1 MFIGTFG
8 TIIFLTTTDLVRTFK
23 NMTRDTNVRLA
34 SHDIIGKKP
43 VIEWI
48 GPGTDTIKFSMQF
61 NSILGVDPKDEEKEL
76 REMAQ
81 TGKVA
86 HIIVNGKP
94 ISDYKFIIE
103 SISSSE
109 RCFDSFGKLIKST
122 VDITVKEYPENVTA
136 KAKQKGDT
144 NGSTNKK

>member
-8 TIIFLTTTDLVRTFK
+8 NVVFETSNDLVRTFK
-23 NMTRDTNVRLA
+23 DVTRDTNVRLA

-61 NSILGVDPKDEEKEL
+61 NSILGVEPKDEEKKL
-76 REMAQ
+76 RDMAQ

-86 HIIVNGKP
+86 HIIVGGEP

-103 SISSSE
+103 SISSSG
-109 RCFDSFGKLIKST
+109 RIYDRDGNLIKSM
-122 VDITVKEYPENVTA
+122 VDITVKEYPENVTVT
-136 KAKQKGDT
+136 QKGGT
-144 NGSTNKK
+144 NGNTNNQK

>member
-8 TIIFLTTTDLVRTFK
+8 NVIFETSNDLVRTFK
-23 NMTRDTNVRLA
+23 DMTRDTNVRLA

-61 NSILGVDPKDEEKEL
+61 NSILGVEPKDEEKKL
-76 REMAQ
+76 RDMAQ

-86 HIIVNGKP
+86 HIIVGGEP

-103 SISSSE
+103 SISSSG
-109 RCFDSFGKLIKST
+109 RIYDRDGNLIKSM
-122 VDITVKEYPENVTA
+122 VDITVKEYPENVTVT
-136 KAKQKGDT
+136 QKGGT
-144 NGSTNKK
+144 NGNTNN

>member
-8 TIIFLTTTDLVRTFK
+8 NVVFETSNDLVRTFK
-23 NMTRDTNVRLA
+23 DMTRDTNVRLA

-61 NSILGVDPKDEEKEL
+61 NSILGVEPKDEEKKL
-76 REMAQ
+76 RDMAQ

-86 HIIVNGKP
+86 HIIVGGEP

-103 SISSSE
+103 SISSSG
-109 RCFDSFGKLIKST
+109 RIYDRDGILIKSM
-122 VDITVKEYPENVTA
+122 VDITVKEYPENVTVT
-136 KAKQKGDT
+136 QKGGT
-144 NGSTNKK
+144 NGNTNNQK

>member
-8 TIIFLTTTDLVRTFK
+8 NIIFETSNDLVRTFK
-23 NMTRDTNVRLA
+23 DMTRDTNVRLA

-61 NSILGVDPKDEEKEL
+61 NSLLGVEPKDEEKKL
-76 REMAQ
+76 RDMAQ

-86 HIIVNGKP
+86 HIIVGGEP
-94 ISDYKFIIE
+94 VSDYKFIIE
-103 SISSSE
+103 SISSSG
-109 RCFDSFGKLIKST
+109 RIYDRDGNLIKSM
-122 VDITVKEYPENVTA
+122 VDITVKEYPENVTVT
-136 KAKQKGDT
+136 QKGET
-144 NGSTNKK
+144 NGNTNNQK

>member
-8 TIIFLTTTDLVRTFK
+8 AVVFETSTDLVRTFK
-23 NMTRDTNVRLA
+23 DMTRDTNVRLA

-61 NSILGVDPKDEEKEL
+61 NSILGVEPKDEEKKL
-76 REMAQ
+76 RDMAQ

-86 HIIVNGKP
+86 HIIVGGEP

-103 SISSSE
+103 SISSSG
-109 RCFDSFGKLIKST
+109 RIYDRDGNLIKSM
-122 VDITVKEYPENVTA
+122 VDITVKEYPENVTVT
-136 KAKQKGDT
+136 QKGGT
-144 NGSTNKK
+144 NGNTNNQK

>member
-8 TIIFLTTTDLVRTFK
+8 AVVFETSNDLVRTFK
-23 NMTRDTNVRLA
+23 DMTRDTNVRLA

-61 NSILGVDPKDEEKEL
+61 NSILGVEPKDEEKKL
-76 REMAQ
+76 RDMAQ

-86 HIIVNGKP
+86 HIIVGGEP

-103 SISSSE
+103 SISSSG
-109 RCFDSFGKLIKST
+109 RIYDRDGNLIKSM
-122 VDITVKEYPENVTA
+122 VDITVKEYPENVTVT
-136 KAKQKGDT
+136 QKGGT
-144 NGSTNKK
+144 NGNTNNQK

>member
-8 TIIFLTTTDLVRTFK
+8 NVVFETSNDLVRTFK
-23 NMTRDTNVRLA
+23 DMTRDTNVRLA

-61 NSILGVDPKDEEKEL
+61 NSILGVEPEDEEKKL
-76 REMAQ
+76 RDMAQ

-86 HIIVNGKP
+86 HIIVGGEP

-103 SISSSE
+103 SISSSG
-109 RCFDSFGKLIKST
+109 RIYDRDGNLIKSM
-122 VDITVKEYPENVTA
+122 VDITVKEYPENVTVT
-136 KAKQKGDT
+136 QKGGT
-144 NGSTNKK
+144 NGNTNNQK

>member
-8 TIIFLTTTDLVRTFK
+8 NVAFETSNDLVRTFK
-23 NMTRDTNVRLA
+23 DMTRDTNVRLA

-61 NSILGVDPKDEEKEL
+61 NSILGVEPKDEEKKL
-76 REMAQ
+76 RDMAQ

-86 HIIVNGKP
+86 HIIVGGEP

-103 SISSSE
+103 SISSSG
-109 RCFDSFGKLIKST
+109 RIYDRDGNLIKSM
-122 VDITVKEYPENVTA
+122 VDITVKEYPENVTVT
-136 KAKQKGDT
+136 QKGGT
-144 NGSTNKK
+144 NGNTNNQK

>member
-8 TIIFLTTTDLVRTFK
+8 NVVFETSNDLVRTFK
-23 NMTRDTNVRLA
+23 DMTRDTNVRLA

-61 NSILGVDPKDEEKEL
+61 NSILGVEPKDEEKKL
-76 REMAQ
+76 RDMAQ
-81 TGKVA
+81 KGKVA
-86 HIIVNGKP
+86 HIIVGGEP

-103 SISSSE
+103 SISSSG
-109 RCFDSFGKLIKST
+109 RIYDRDGNLIKSM
-122 VDITVKEYPENVTA
+122 VDITVKEYPENVTVT
-136 KAKQKGDT
+136 QKGGT
-144 NGSTNKK
+144 NGNTNNQK

>member
-8 TIIFLTTTDLVRTFK
+8 NVVFETSNDLVRTFK
-23 NMTRDTNVRLA
+23 DMTRDTNVRLA

-61 NSILGVDPKDEEKEL
+61 NSILGVEPKDEEKKL
-76 REMAQ
+76 RDMAQ

-86 HIIVNGKP
+86 HIIVGGEP

-103 SISSSE
+103 SISSSG
-109 RCFDSFGKLIKST
+109 RIYDRDGNLIKSM
-122 VDITVKEYPENVTA
+122 VDITVKEYPENVTVT
-136 KAKQKGDT
+136 QKGGPNGNT
-144 NGSTNKK
+144 NNQK

>member
-8 TIIFLTTTDLVRTFK
+8 NVIFETSNDLVRIFK
-23 NMTRDTNVRLA
+23 DMTRDTNVRLA

-61 NSILGVDPKDEEKEL
+61 NSILGVEPKDEEKKL
-76 REMAQ
+76 RDMAQ

-86 HIIVNGKP
+86 HIIVGGEP

-103 SISSSE
+103 SISSSG
-109 RCFDSFGKLIKST
+109 RIYDRDGNLIKSM
-122 VDITVKEYPENVTA
+122 VDITVKEYPENVTVT
-136 KAKQKGDT
+136 QKGGT
-144 NGSTNKK
+144 NGNTNNQK

>member
-8 TIIFLTTTDLVRTFK
+8 NVVFETSNDLVRTFK
-23 NMTRDTNVRLA
+23 DMTRDTNVRLA

-61 NSILGVDPKDEEKEL
+61 NSILGVEPKDEEKKL
-76 REMAQ
+76 RDMAQ

-86 HIIVNGKP
+86 HIIVGGEP

-103 SISSSE
+103 SINSSG
-109 RCFDSFGKLIKST
+109 RIYDRDGNLIKSM
-122 VDITVKEYPENVTA
+122 VDITVKEYPENVTVT
-136 KAKQKGDT
+136 QKGGT
-144 NGSTNKK
+144 NGNTNNQK

>member
-8 TIIFLTTTDLVRTFK
+8 NVVFETSNDLVRTFK
-23 NMTRDTNVRLA
+23 DMTRDTNVRLA

-61 NSILGVDPKDEEKEL
+61 NSILGVEPKDEEKKL
-76 REMAQ
+76 RDMAQ

-86 HIIVNGKP
+86 HIIVGGEP

-103 SISSSE
+103 SISSSG
-109 RCFDSFGKLIKST
+109 RIYDRDGNLIKSM
-122 VDITVKEYPENVTA
+122 VDITVKEYPENVTVT
-136 KAKQKGDT
+136 QKGGT
-144 NGSTNKK
+144 NGNTNNQK

>member
-8 TIIFLTTTDLVRTFK
+8 NVVFETSNDLVRTFK
-23 NMTRDTNVRLA
+23 DMTRDTNVRLA

-61 NSILGVDPKDEEKEL
+61 NSILGVEPKDEEKKL
-76 REMAQ
+76 RDMAQ

-86 HIIVNGKP
+86 HIIVGGEP

-103 SISSSE
+103 SISSSG
-109 RCFDSFGKLIKST
+109 RVYDRDGNLIKSM
-122 VDITVKEYPENVTA
+122 VDITVKEYPENVTVT
-136 KAKQKGDT
+136 QKGGT
-144 NGSTNKK
+144 NGNTNNQK

>member
-8 TIIFLTTTDLVRTFK
+8 AVVFETSTNLVRTFK
-23 NMTRDTNVRLA
+23 DMTRDTNVRLA

-61 NSILGVDPKDEEKEL
+61 NSILGVEPSDEEKKL
-76 REMAQ
+76 RDMAQ

-86 HIIVNGKP
+86 HIIVGGEP

-103 SISSSE
+103 SISSSG
-109 RCFDSFGKLIKST
+109 RIYDRDGNLIKSM
-122 VDITVKEYPENVTA
+122 VDITVKEYPENVTVT
-136 KAKQKGDT
+136 QKGGT
-144 NGSTNKK
+144 NGNTNNQG

>member
-8 TIIFLTTTDLVRTFK
+8 NVIFETSNDLVRTFK
-23 NMTRDTNVRLA
+23 DMTRDTNVRLA

-61 NSILGVDPKDEEKEL
+61 NSILGVEPKDEEKKL
-76 REMAQ
+76 RDMAQ

-86 HIIVNGKP
+86 HIIVGGEP
-94 ISDYKFIIE
+94 VSDYKFIIE
-103 SISSSE
+103 SISSSG
-109 RCFDSFGKLIKST
+109 RIYDRDGNLIKSM
-122 VDITVKEYPENVTA
+122 VDITVKEYPENVTVT
-136 KAKQKGDT
+136 QKGET
-144 NGSTNKK
+144 NGNTNNQK

>member
-8 TIIFLTTTDLVRTFK
+8 NVVFETSNDLVRTFK
-23 NMTRDTNVRLA
+23 DMTRDTNVRLA

-61 NSILGVDPKDEEKEL
+61 NSILGVEPKDEEKKL
-76 REMAQ
+76 RDMAQ

-86 HIIVNGKP
+86 HIIVGGEP

-103 SISSSE
+103 SISSSG
-109 RCFDSFGKLIKST
+109 RIYDRDGNLIKSM
-122 VDITVKEYPENVTA
+122 VDISVKEYPENVTVT
-136 KAKQKGDT
+136 QKGGT
-144 NGSTNKK
+144 NGNTNNQK

>member
-8 TIIFLTTTDLVRTFK
+8 NVVFETSNDLVRTFK
-23 NMTRDTNVRLA
+23 DMTRDTNARLA

-61 NSILGVDPKDEEKEL
+61 NSILGVEPKDEEKKL
-76 REMAQ
+76 RDMAQ

-86 HIIVNGKP
+86 HIIVGGEP

-103 SISSSE
+103 SISSSG
-109 RCFDSFGKLIKST
+109 RIYDRDGNLIKSM
-122 VDITVKEYPENVTA
+122 VDITVKEYPENVTVT
-136 KAKQKGDT
+136 QKGGT
-144 NGSTNKK
+144 NGNTNNQK

>member
-8 TIIFLTTTDLVRTFK
+8 NVVFETSNDLVRTFK
-23 NMTRDTNVRLA
+23 DMTRDTNVRLA

-61 NSILGVDPKDEEKEL
+61 NSILGVEPKDEEKKL
-76 REMAQ
+76 RDMAQ

-86 HIIVNGKP
+86 HIIVGGEP
-94 ISDYKFIIE
+94 ISDYRFIIE
-103 SISSSE
+103 SISSSG
-109 RCFDSFGKLIKST
+109 RIYDRDGNLIKSM
-122 VDITVKEYPENVTA
+122 VDITVKEYPENVTVT
-136 KAKQKGDT
+136 QKGGT
-144 NGSTNKK
+144 NGNTNNQK

>member
-8 TIIFLTTTDLVRTFK
+8 NVLFETSNDLVRTFK
-23 NMTRDTNVRLA
+23 DMTRDTNVRLA

-61 NSILGVDPKDEEKEL
+61 NSILGVEPKDEEKKL
-76 REMAQ
+76 RDMAQ

-86 HIIVNGKP
+86 HIIVGGEP

-103 SISSSE
+103 SISSSG
-109 RCFDSFGKLIKST
+109 RIYDRDGNLIKSM
-122 VDITVKEYPENVTA
+122 VDITVKEYPENVTVT
-136 KAKQKGDT
+136 QKGGT
-144 NGSTNKK
+144 NGNTNNQK

>member
-8 TIIFLTTTDLVRTFK
+8 NVVFETSNDLVRTFK
-23 NMTRDTNVRLA
+23 DMTRDTNVRLA

-61 NSILGVDPKDEEKEL
+61 NSILGVEPKDEEKKL
-76 REMAQ
+76 RDMAQ

-86 HIIVNGKP
+86 HIIVGGEP
-94 ISDYKFIIE
+94 VSDYKFIIE
-103 SISSSE
+103 SISSSG
-109 RCFDSFGKLIKST
+109 RIYDRDGNLIKSM
-122 VDITVKEYPENVTA
+122 VDITVKEYPENVTVT
-136 KAKQKGDT
+136 QKGET
-144 NGSTNKK
+144 NGNTNNQK

>member
-8 TIIFLTTTDLVRTFK
+8 NVVFETSNDLVRTFK
-23 NMTRDTNVRLA
+23 DMTRDTNVRLA

-61 NSILGVDPKDEEKEL
+61 NSILGVEPKDKEKKL
-76 REMAQ
+76 RDMAQ

-86 HIIVNGKP
+86 HIIVGGEP

-103 SISSSE
+103 SISSSG
-109 RCFDSFGKLIKST
+109 RIYDRDGNLIKSM
-122 VDITVKEYPENVTA
+122 VDITVKEYPENVTVT
-136 KAKQKGDT
+136 QKGGT
-144 NGSTNKK
+144 NGNTNNQK

>member
-8 TIIFLTTTDLVRTFK
+8 NVVFETSTDLVRTFK
-23 NMTRDTNVRLA
+23 DMTRDTNVRLA

-61 NSILGVDPKDEEKEL
+61 NSILGVEPSDEEKKL
-76 REMAQ
+76 RDMAQ

-86 HIIVNGKP
+86 HIIVGGEP

-103 SISSSE
+103 SISSSG
-109 RCFDSFGKLIKST
+109 RIYDRDGNLIKSM
-122 VDITVKEYPENVTA
+122 VDITVKEYPENVTVT
-136 KAKQKGDT
+136 QQGGT
-144 NGSTNKK
+144 NGNTNNQG

>member
-8 TIIFLTTTDLVRTFK
+8 NVIFETSNDLVRTFK
-23 NMTRDTNVRLA
+23 DMTRDTNVRLA

-61 NSILGVDPKDEEKEL
+61 NSILGVEPKDEEKKL
-76 REMAQ
+76 RDMAQ

-86 HIIVNGKP
+86 HIIVGGEP

-103 SISSSE
+103 SISSSD
-109 RCFDSFGKLIKST
+109 RIYDRDGNLIKSM
-122 VDITVKEYPENVTA
+122 VDITVKEYPENVTVT
-136 KAKQKGDT
+136 QKGGT
-144 NGSTNKK
+144 NGNTNNQK

>member
-8 TIIFLTTTDLVRTFK
+8 AVVFETSTDLVRTFK
-23 NMTRDTNVRLA
+23 DMTRDTNVRLA

-61 NSILGVDPKDEEKEL
+61 NSILGVEPSDEEKKL
-76 REMAQ
+76 RDMAQ

-86 HIIVNGKP
+86 HIIVGGEP

-103 SISSSE
+103 SISSSG
-109 RCFDSFGKLIKST
+109 RIYDRDGNLIKSM
-122 VDITVKEYPENVTA
+122 VDITVKEYPENVTVT
-136 KAKQKGDT
+136 QQGGT
-144 NGSTNKK
+144 NGNTNNQG

>member
-8 TIIFLTTTDLVRTFK
+8 TVVFETSTNLVRTFK
-23 NMTRDTNVRLA
+23 DMTRDTNVRLA

-61 NSILGVDPKDEEKEL
+61 NSILGVEPKNEEKKL
-76 REMAQ
+76 HDMAQ

-86 HIIVNGKP
+86 HIIVGGEP
-94 ISDYKFIIE
+94 VSDYKFIIE
-103 SISSSE
+103 SISSSG
-109 RCFDSFGKLIKST
+109 RVYDRDGNLIKSI
-122 VDITVKEYPENVTA
+122 VDITVKEYPENVTVT
-136 KAKQKGDT
+136 QQGGT
-144 NGSTNKK
+144 NGNTNNQE

>member
-76 REMAQ
+76 RNMAQ
-81 TGKVA
+81 TGQVA
-86 HIIVNGKP
+86 HIIVGGKP

-103 SISSSE
+103 SISSGE
-109 RCFDSFGKLIKST
+109 RYFDSFGKLIKST
-122 VDITVKEYPENVTA
+122 VDITVKEYPENVTVA
-136 KAKQKGDT
+136 QQGGT
-144 NGSTNKK
+144 NGNTNNSKK

>member
-8 TIIFLTTTDLVRTFK
+8 NVIFETSNDLVRTFK
-23 NMTRDTNVRLA
+23 DMTRDTNVRLA

-61 NSILGVDPKDEEKEL
+61 NSLLGVEPKDEEKKL
-76 REMAQ
+76 RDMAQ

-86 HIIVNGKP
+86 HIIVGGEP
-94 ISDYKFIIE
+94 VSDYKFIIE
-103 SISSSE
+103 SISSSG
-109 RCFDSFGKLIKST
+109 RIYDRDGNLIKSM
-122 VDITVKEYPENVTA
+122 VDITVKEYPENVTVT
-136 KAKQKGDT
+136 QKGET
-144 NGSTNKK
+144 NGNTNNQK

>member
-8 TIIFLTTTDLVRTFK
+8 NVILETSNDLVRTFK
-23 NMTRDTNVRLA
+23 DMTRDTNVRLA

-61 NSILGVDPKDEEKEL
+61 NSILGVEPKDEEKKL
-76 REMAQ
+76 RDMAQ

-86 HIIVNGKP
+86 HIIVGGEP

-103 SISSSE
+103 SISSSG
-109 RCFDSFGKLIKST
+109 RIYDRDGNLIKSM
-122 VDITVKEYPENVTA
+122 VDITVKEYPENVTVT
-136 KAKQKGDT
+136 QKGGT
-144 NGSTNKK
+144 NGNTNNQK

>member
-8 TIIFLTTTDLVRTFK
+8 NVIFETSNDLVRTFK
-23 NMTRDTNVRLA
+23 DMTRDTNVRLA

-61 NSILGVDPKDEEKEL
+61 NSILGVEPKDEEKKL
-76 REMAQ
+76 RDMAQ

-86 HIIVNGKP
+86 HIIVGGEP

-103 SISSSE
+103 SISSSG
-109 RCFDSFGKLIKST
+109 RIYDRDGNLIKSM
-122 VDITVKEYPENVTA
+122 VDITVKEYPENVTVT
-136 KAKQKGDT
+136 QKGGT
-144 NGSTNKK
+144 NGNTNNQK

>member
-8 TIIFLTTTDLVRTFK
+8 NVVFETSNDLVRTFK
-23 NMTRDTNVRLA
+23 DMTRDTNVRLA

-61 NSILGVDPKDEEKEL
+61 NSLLGVEPKDEEKKL
-76 REMAQ
+76 RDMAQ
-81 TGKVA
+81 IGKVA
-86 HIIVNGKP
+86 HIIVGGEP

-103 SISSSE
+103 SISSSG
-109 RCFDSFGKLIKST
+109 RIYDRDGNLIKSM
-122 VDITVKEYPENVTA
+122 VDITVKEYPENVTVT
-136 KAKQKGDT
+136 QKGGT
-144 NGSTNKK
+144 NGNTNNQK

>member
-8 TIIFLTTTDLVRTFK
+8 NVVFETSNDLVRTFK
-23 NMTRDTNVRLA
+23 DMTRDTNVRLA

-61 NSILGVDPKDEEKEL
+61 NSILGVEPKDEEKKL
-76 REMAQ
+76 RDMAQ

-86 HIIVNGKP
+86 HIIVGGEP
-94 ISDYKFIIE
+94 IRDYKFIIE
-103 SISSSE
+103 SISSSG
-109 RCFDSFGKLIKST
+109 RIYDRDGNLIKSM
-122 VDITVKEYPENVTA
+122 VDITVKEYPENVTVT
-136 KAKQKGDT
+136 QKGGT
-144 NGSTNKK
+144 NGNTNNQK

>member
-8 TIIFLTTTDLVRTFK
+8 NVVFETSNDLVRTFK
-23 NMTRDTNVRLA
+23 DMTRDTNVRLA

-61 NSILGVDPKDEEKEL
+61 NSILGVEPKDEEKKL
-76 REMAQ
+76 RDMAQ

-86 HIIVNGKP
+86 HIIVGGEP
-94 ISDYKFIIE
+94 ISDYNFIIE
-103 SISSSE
+103 SISSSG
-109 RCFDSFGKLIKST
+109 RIYDRDGNLIKSM
-122 VDITVKEYPENVTA
+122 VDITVKEYPENVTVT
-136 KAKQKGDT
+136 QKGGT
-144 NGSTNKK
+144 NGNTNNQK

>member
-8 TIIFLTTTDLVRTFK
+8 NIIFETSNDLVRTFK
-23 NMTRDTNVRLA
+23 DMTRDTNVRLA

-61 NSILGVDPKDEEKEL
+61 NSILGVEPKDEEKKL
-76 REMAQ
+76 RDMAQ

-86 HIIVNGKP
+86 HIIVGGEP
-94 ISDYKFIIE
+94 VSDYKFIIE
-103 SISSSE
+103 SISSSG
-109 RCFDSFGKLIKST
+109 RIYDRDGNLIKSM
-122 VDITVKEYPENVTA
+122 VDITVKEYPENVTVT
-136 KAKQKGDT
+136 QKGGT
-144 NGSTNKK
+144 NGNTNNQK

>member
-8 TIIFLTTTDLVRTFK
+8 AVVFETSTDLVRTFK
-23 NMTRDTNVRLA
+23 DMTRDTNVRLA

-61 NSILGVDPKDEEKEL
+61 NSILGVEPKDEEKKL
-76 REMAQ
+76 RDMAQ

-86 HIIVNGKP
+86 HIIVGGEP

-103 SISSSE
+103 SISSSG
-109 RCFDSFGKLIKST
+109 RIYDRDGNLIKSM
-122 VDITVKEYPENVTA
+122 VDITVKEYPENVTVT
-136 KAKQKGDT
+136 QQGGT
-144 NGSTNKK
+144 NGNTNNQG